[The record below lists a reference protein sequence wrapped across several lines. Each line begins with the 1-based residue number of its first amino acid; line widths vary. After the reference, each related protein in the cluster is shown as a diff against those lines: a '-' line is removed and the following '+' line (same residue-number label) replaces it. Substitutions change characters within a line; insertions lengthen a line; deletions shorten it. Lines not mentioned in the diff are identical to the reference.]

1 MKIINLPRGH
11 GKTTRLL
18 YASEFTNTPIL
29 CANQAS
35 KQHLQDSAKKLNLK
49 IPEPITPSDVTMD
62 GVFKTS
68 MRNQDVLV
76 DEAPMVLQSL
86 LSCLGMNGRIKAIT
100 LTEDDDNI
108 PIERNCG
115 LTFVPLYDNGKT
127 YGLSILT
134 NDDLKENTK

>member
-29 CANQAS
+29 CTSQTS
-35 KQHLQDSAKKLNLK
+35 KQHLLDSAKRLNLD
-49 IPEPITPSDVTMD
+49 IPEPIIPSDVTMG

-68 MRNQDVLV
+68 LRDKDVLI

-86 LSCLGMNGRIKAIT
+86 LSCLGMNGGIKAIT
-100 LTEDDDNI
+100 LTE
-108 PIERNCG
+108 
-115 LTFVPLYDNGKT
+115 
-127 YGLSILT
+127 
-134 NDDLKENTK
+134 KENTK